1 MYGGGHGRGVVSGFE
16 AGIRANPRVGTPQ
29 FSGGVAESGS
39 IGVSRPVDRIG
50 RAHIA
55 KPNQENIG
63 GRVSEAI
70 AAFFRLLT
78 CVVLL
83 LTIGAASFLYADTP
97 APQFVSHYLPW
108 IGLGELLL
116 PLTFFAIQ
124 LANRRYG
131 PGYAM
136 AQVFLAWGIGFAAL
150 PFIKGEL
157 AQLLS
162 ASPPDLRDVAG
173 FGCALFLA
181 HLLSVLVFDRMRGPR
196 WWTAPLISSLVA
208 GIVFCLIAFPAAY
221 LGTAVADWPDRMIGD
236 MGVMAVA
243 AFAML
248 IPYWLLR
255 SVVPPLPG
263 FNGY

>member
-1 MYGGGHGRGVVSGFE
+1 
-16 AGIRANPRVGTPQ
+16 
-29 FSGGVAESGS
+29 
-39 IGVSRPVDRIG
+39 
-50 RAHIA
+50 
-55 KPNQENIG
+55 
-63 GRVSEAI
+63 
-70 AAFFRLLT
+70 
-78 CVVLL
+78 
-83 LTIGAASFLYADTP
+83 
-97 APQFVSHYLPW
+97 
-108 IGLGELLL
+108 
-116 PLTFFAIQ
+116 
-124 LANRRYG
+124 
-131 PGYAM
+131 
-136 AQVFLAWGIGFAAL
+136 IGFAAL

-173 FGCALFLA
+173 LGCALVLA

-196 WWTAPLISSLVA
+196 WWTAPLISSLA
-208 GIVFCLIAFPAAY
+208 SGIVVCLLAFPAAY
-221 LGTAVADWPDRMIGD
+221 LGTAVADWPDGMIGD